1 MNEKEK
7 KFRVVRASNFDKDW
21 FNEKFVDSEPLSR
34 QDADKLCEDLNL
46 TYNRLDSEY
55 FWKVVPE
62 GYELYIGM
70 VP

>member
-7 KFRVVRASNFDKDW
+7 KFKVVRASNFDKEW
-21 FNEKFVDSEPLSR
+21 FNEEFVDSAPLSKKE
-34 QDADKLCEDLNL
+34 ANNLCEDLNL

-62 GYELYIGM
+62 DYQLYIGI